1 MEEKKVKFACS
12 LDCFDGCSMTATVRA
27 GKVLKIEGDKEHP
40 LTRGSICEK
49 GRKHLERMYHTERI
63 LKPRRRYKDTWI
75 DISWEDALDEIARK
89 LLDAKEKY
97 GASSVMY
104 FNDSGYTG
112 LSKTVDEMF
121 FNYYG
126 GVTIPRG
133 SLCWAAGIKA
143 QKYDFGNSRANYP
156 EDHAHAKGII
166 IWGRNPYNTNIHLMP
181 LLLKAKEK
189 GAYISVIDP
198 IRTKS
203 ADFAHEHISIKPAT
217 DGALALG
224 MANIIIHEG
233 LIDKEFINDY
243 VIGFEEFKAYVRYFT
258 LEKTSEIT
266 GIPSDTIRNLAIS
279 YATTKPSCIIL
290 GYGMQRYSNGGNN
303 IRCID
308 ALGAIT
314 GNIGISGGGV
324 NYANKLFSKYIGGEV
339 KKSTLFSQDTRSFS
353 KVKMGEFLESAKE
366 PPIKCLFVMKA
377 NPIVQAPDINR
388 TMEAIKKVEYK
399 VVIDMFMTDTAQ
411 LADLVLPC
419 TSVLEEEDI
428 IISSMFTNYCNYSHR
443 VIEPPAG
450 LIGEFELYRC
460 LARKMNLQSY
470 PDIDQEEFLRRAINP
485 LTESFG
491 ITLEDLKKGPF
502 TIPDQQIAWK
512 NRRFETP
519 SGKFELYSTT
529 ALQDGLSP
537 LPSYIE
543 AAKGERE
550 FPLRLITPHLKDSLH
565 SQHFAFIDR
574 IPTVYL
580 NKNTLNTYN
589 LVEGKKA
596 VVKSKQ
602 GSIEVTVKINN
613 AVGEELLMI
622 YQGWWHKSGS
632 VNFLTEARH
641 SDMGEQAAYY
651 DCFCRIMAIE
661 E

>member
-1 MEEKKVKFACS
+1 MEEKQIRFACS
-12 LDCFDGCSMTATVRA
+12 LDCFDGCSMMATVRD

-49 GRKHLERMYHTERI
+49 GRKHLERMYHPERI
-63 LKPRRRYKDTWI
+63 LKPKKRYKDTWI
-75 DISWEDALDEIARK
+75 DISWEDALDEIAGK
-89 LLDAKEKY
+89 LLDTKEKY
-97 GASSVMY
+97 GASAVMY
-104 FNDSGYTG
+104 FNDSGYSG
-112 LSKTVDEMF
+112 LSKSVDEMF

-143 QKYDFGNSRANYP
+143 QKYDFGNARSNYP
-156 EDHAHAKGII
+156 EDYVNAKHII
-166 IWGRNPYNTNIHLMP
+166 IWGRNPYSTNMHLIS
-181 LLLKAKEK
+181 LLLKARQK
-189 GAYISVIDP
+189 GANICVIDP
-198 IRTKS
+198 IRTKT
-203 ADFAHEHISIKPAT
+203 ADFAHEHIAVKPAT

-224 MANIIIHEG
+224 MAHIIINEG
-233 LIDKEFINDY
+233 LIDQEFINDY
-243 VIGFEEFKAYVRYFT
+243 VLGFEEFKAYVRSFT
-258 LEKTSEIT
+258 PEKTAEIT
-266 GIPSDTIRNLAIS
+266 GISLDVIRKLAIS

-290 GYGMQRYSNGGNN
+290 GYGMQRYVNGGNN

-324 NYANKLFSKYIGGEV
+324 NYANKLFSSYIGGEV
-339 KKSTLFSQDTRSFS
+339 EKSASYSKATRSFS
-353 KVKMGEFLESAKE
+353 KVKMGEFLESVKE

-388 TMEAIKKVEYK
+388 TMEAFRKVEYK

-428 IISSMFTNYCNYSHR
+428 IFSSMFTNYCNYSHR
-443 VIEPPAG
+443 VVEPPEG
-450 LIGEFELYRC
+450 LIGEYDLYRR
-460 LARKMNLQSY
+460 LARKMNLQDY
-470 PDIDQEEFLRRAINP
+470 PDIDQEEFLCRAINP
-485 LTESFG
+485 LKESFG
-491 ITLEDLKKGPF
+491 ITLEDMKKGSS
-502 TIPDQQIAWK
+502 TIPNQQIAWRD
-512 NRRFETP
+512 RRFETP

-543 AAKGERE
+543 ATSGERE

-565 SQHFAFIDR
+565 SQHFAFIDN
-574 IPTVYL
+574 IPTVYM
-580 NKNTLNTYN
+580 NRNTLNAYN
-589 LVEGKKA
+589 LVEGEKA
-596 VVKSKQ
+596 VVESKQ
-602 GSIEVTVKINN
+602 GSIKVIVKTNN
-613 AVGEELLMI
+613 GVGEQILMI

-632 VNFLTEARH
+632 VNFLTEALH

-651 DCFCRIMAIE
+651 DCFCRIKAIGE
-661 E
+661 